1 MWNVSVR
8 GGTQKTAQAACYWL
22 NPWLYDFYLFVLLS
36 LCLAM
41 LDLFAPAAY
50 HPCSSGVEFPP
61 RFILGSTSCFW
72 TDWGGSPIESG
83 GAGSRN
89 GAARLLSAHL

>member
-8 GGTQKTAQAACYWL
+8 GKHKRWHKLRAIGSIRG
-22 NPWLYDFYLFVLLS
+22 LYDFYLFVLLS

-50 HPCSSGVEFPP
+50 HPCSRVEFPP

-72 TDWGGSPIESG
+72 TDWGGSRIESS